1 MTRIQRL
8 REKLHLTALNGY
20 LITNIQNIYY
30 LTEFLDVP
38 NPYLALFVP
47 LQADPIL
54 FTPPLSY
61 AAAQESAQNCTI
73 QKVTHQDAVI
83 KLITALEGHQ
93 TIGFDNLS
101 IPLYLLL
108 GSKLPSS
115 AFTHQQDIIS
125 TLRRIKDDQEIAL
138 IRRAA
143 ELTDQG
149 AIAGCEFVS
158 EGVKEY
164 EVAAE
169 IEYAMRRRG
178 SEGVAFETVVA
189 SGPRAAFPHGLATDR
204 VLKRG
209 DAVVM
214 DLGAVVSGYRCDIT
228 RTVIV
233 GPPSKQQETILYIVM
248 EAHDRALDA
257 MQSGVPSR
265 EIDALARQYI
275 TQQGFGEKFI
285 HSLGHGVGL
294 DVHEPPFLSA
304 HSSDILE
311 EGNIV
316 TDEPGIYLST
326 FGARIEDTVLIN
338 SDTAEKLTIAP
349 YYLP

>member
-1 MTRIQRL
+1 MRIQQL
-8 REKLHLTALNGY
+8 REQLFRTTLNGY
-20 LITNIQNIYY
+20 LVTNIQNIYY
-30 LTEFLDVP
+30 LTGFLDVP
-38 NPYLALFVP
+38 NPYLKLFIP
-47 LQADPIL
+47 LHADPIL

-61 AAAQESAQNCTI
+61 AAAQESAGGCMI
-73 QKVTHQDAVI
+73 QQVTPENAVPT
-83 KLITALEGHQ
+83 LITTLKEYQ
-93 TIGFDNLS
+93 CIGFDNLS

-108 GSKLPSS
+108 GSKLSS
-115 AFTHQQDIIS
+115 HTFSQKQDII
-125 TLRRIKDDQEIAL
+125 TNLRRIKDEQEIAF
-138 IRRAA
+138 IRQAA
-143 ELTDQG
+143 KLTDQG
-149 AIAGCEFVS
+149 AIAGCEFVT
-158 EGVKEY
+158 EGVTEY

-204 VLKRG
+204 VLRRG

-214 DLGAVVSGYRCDIT
+214 DLGAVVAGYRCDIT
-228 RTVIV
+228 RTVII
-233 GPPSKQQETILYIVM
+233 GPPSNQQKNVLNIVL

-257 MQSGVPSR
+257 MQSRVPAR

-294 DVHEPPFLSA
+294 NVHETPFLSA
-304 HSSDILE
+304 RSSDILE
-311 EGNIV
+311 VGNIV

-326 FGARIEDTVLIN
+326 FGARIEDTVLIT
-338 SDTAEKLTIAP
+338 SDKAEKLTMAP
-349 YYLP
+349 YYL

>member
-1 MTRIQRL
+1 MMRIQRL
-8 REKLHLTALNGY
+8 REQFVTAALNGY
-20 LITNIQNIYY
+20 LVTNIQNIYY
-30 LTEFLDVP
+30 LTGFLDVP
-38 NPYLALFVP
+38 NPYLALFIP
-47 LQADPIL
+47 LHADPIL

-61 AAAQESAQNCTI
+61 AAAHESARNCTI
-73 QKVTHQDAVI
+73 QRVTPQDAVT
-83 KLITALEGHQ
+83 KLITTLKEHHS
-93 TIGFDNLS
+93 IGFDNLS
-101 IPLYLLL
+101 IAQYLLL
-108 GSKLPSS
+108 TSKLPSHT
-115 AFTHQQDIIS
+115 FNHKQDLIS

-138 IRRAA
+138 IRQAA
-143 ELTDQG
+143 KLTDQG

-158 EGVKEY
+158 EGVTEY

-178 SEGVAFETVVA
+178 SEGIAFETVVA

-228 RTVIV
+228 RTMVI
-233 GPPSKQQETILYIVM
+233 GPPSKQQKNVLNIVK
-248 EAHDRALDA
+248 EAHDRVLDV
-257 MQSGVPSR
+257 MRSGVQAR

-275 TQQGFGEKFI
+275 IQQGFGEKFI

-294 DVHEPPFLSA
+294 DVHEPPYLSA
-304 HSSDILE
+304 YSSDILE
-311 EGNIV
+311 AGNIV

-326 FGARIEDTVLIN
+326 FGARIEDTVLI
-338 SDTAEKLTIAP
+338 STDKAEKLTRAP
-349 YYLP
+349 YFLP

>member
-1 MTRIQRL
+1 MRIQQL
-8 REKLHLTALNGY
+8 REKLFSTALNGF

-30 LTEFLDVP
+30 LTGFLDVP
-38 NPYLALFVP
+38 NPYLALFIP
-47 LQADPIL
+47 LHADPVL

-61 AAAQESAQNCTI
+61 AAAQESAEGCVI
-73 QKVTHQDAVI
+73 QKVTPENAVTT
-83 KLITALEGHQ
+83 LITTLKEYKC
-93 TIGFDNLS
+93 IGFDNLS
-101 IPLYLLL
+101 IAMYLLF
-108 GSKLPSS
+108 GSKLPSHTF
-115 AFTHQQDIIS
+115 AQKQDVIS

-138 IRRAA
+138 IRQAA
-143 ELTDQG
+143 KLTDQG
-149 AIAGCEFVS
+149 AKAGCEFVS
-158 EGVKEY
+158 EGVTEY

-178 SEGVAFETVVA
+178 SDGVAFETVVA

-228 RTVIV
+228 RTVIM
-233 GPPSKQQETILYIVM
+233 GPPSKQQKNVLNIVL

-257 MQSGVPSR
+257 MQSCVPAR

-275 TQQGFGEKFI
+275 AQQGFGEKFI

-294 DVHEPPFLSA
+294 DVHEAPFLSA
-304 HSSDILE
+304 RSSDILE
-311 EGNIV
+311 VGNIV

-326 FGARIEDTVLIN
+326 FGARIEDTVLIT
-338 SDTAEKLTIAP
+338 SDKAEKLTMAP